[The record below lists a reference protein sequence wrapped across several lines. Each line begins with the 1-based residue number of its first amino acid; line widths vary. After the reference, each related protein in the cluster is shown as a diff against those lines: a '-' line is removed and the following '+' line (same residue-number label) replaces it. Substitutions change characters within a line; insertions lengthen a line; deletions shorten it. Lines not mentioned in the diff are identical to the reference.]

1 MSDKR
6 LCFSYNVT
14 LGCDPEFFFSGA
26 KGKTTGA
33 EKVLPE
39 NGITYQPGTAGKR
52 DGDYTSC
59 GNVKASKIVIDGVQA
74 ELNPRPNTCRA
85 NLGNEISACFR
96 DLHKALEKQGK
107 GVGVNFM
114 PLVKITQKELD
125 SLSEKSKTF
134 GCAPSTNVYQH
145 AESKITVN
153 PKKYLKRSA
162 GGHLHLGSQGDTNIK
177 AALANVEEMVYMLD
191 IIVGNTCVLI
201 DRNPNN
207 VERRKVYGRAGEY
220 RSKEYGLE
228 YRTLSNFWL
237 QSYHLMS
244 LVTGLA
250 RMAVHIVAQSSKATG
265 GRDFAG
271 EIKALVKKED
281 IVKAIQE
288 NDFALAYSN
297 FLKIEKLIVEI
308 AYDSYSYPI
317 NADGIKEFHWFIKKG
332 VNYWFKHDP
341 FQHWITLPEGH
352 GCGWEKFLT
361 TKVRNDMEKS
371 KEAAAVLAK
380 QLETIRALKEQIDSL
395 KEFEPAAEAPVK
407 KAKKAVEVK
416 EAVEAVAR

>member
-1 MSDKR
+1 MSDKK
-6 LCFSYNVT
+6 LNFTYNVT
-14 LGCDPEFFFSGA
+14 LGCDPEFFFSGS
-26 KGKTTGA
+26 KGQTTGA

-39 NGITYQPGTAGKR
+39 NGITYTPGTAHY
-52 DGDYTSC
+52 DGSYTSR
-59 GNVKASKIVIDGVQA
+59 GDVKASKIVIDGVQA

-96 DLHKALEKQGK
+96 DLHKALQAQGK
-107 GVGVNFM
+107 GIGVNFM
-114 PLVKITQKELD
+114 PLVKISQKELD

-134 GCAPSTNVYQH
+134 GCAPSTNLYSA

-162 GGHLHLGSQGDTNIK
+162 GGHIHLGNNSSSQVKKT
-177 AALANVEEMVYMLD
+177 LENVEEIVYMLD
-191 IIVGNTCVLI
+191 IIVGNTCVLL

-237 QSYHLMS
+237 QSYQLMS

-250 RMAVHIVAQSSKATG
+250 RMAVHIVSQSGKD
-265 GRDFAG
+265 RDFAG
-271 EIKALVKKED
+271 EIKAAVKKDD

-288 NDFALAYSN
+288 NDFALAYAN
-297 FLKIEKLIVEI
+297 FLKIENIIVEI
-308 AYDSYSYPI
+308 ATDSYSYPI
-317 NADGIKEFHWFIKKG
+317 TKDVINEFHWFIRKG
-332 VNYWFKHDP
+332 ISYWFKHDP

-352 GCGWEKFLT
+352 GKGWETFLQHT
-361 TKVRNDMEKS
+361 VRKDMEKS
-371 KEAAAVLAK
+371 KENAAKLVA
-380 QLETIRALKEQIDSL
+380 QIEAIKSL
-395 KEFEPAAEAPVK
+395 KEKFETLSELEPVIEKPVK
-407 KAKKAVEVK
+407 AAKAVKKAVEVK
-416 EAVEAVAR
+416 EAVAK

>member
-1 MSDKR
+1 MSKQ
-6 LCFSYNVT
+6 LSFSYNVS
-14 LGCDPEFFFSGA
+14 LGCDPEFFFSGSR
-26 KGKTTGA
+26 GNTTGA

-39 NGITYQPGTAGKR
+39 NGITYKPGTAGKR

-59 GNVKASKIVIDGVQA
+59 GDVKASKIVIDGVQA

-107 GVGVNFM
+107 GIGVNFM
-114 PLVKITQKELD
+114 PLVKISQKELD

-134 GCAPSTNVYQH
+134 GCAPSDNIYTH

-162 GGHLHLGSQGDTNIK
+162 GGHIHLGSRSDARVKT
-177 AALANVEEMVYMLD
+177 ALANVEEMVYMLD
-191 IIVGNTCVLI
+191 IIVGNTSVLL

-207 VERRKVYGRAGEY
+207 IERRKVYGRAGEH

-228 YRTLSNFWL
+228 YRTLSNYWL

-244 LVTGLA
+244 FVTGLA
-250 RMAVHIVAQSSKATG
+250 RMAVHIVSQSSTATN

-271 EIKALVKKED
+271 EIKAAVKKDD

-297 FLKIEKLIVEI
+297 FLKIEKIIVDI
-308 AYDSYSYPI
+308 AADVYSYPI
-317 NADGIKEFHWFIKKG
+317 NRDNVKEFHWFVKKG

-361 TKVRNDMEKS
+361 TKVRDDMEKS
-371 KEAAAVLAK
+371 KETAAALEK
-380 QLETIRALKEQIDSL
+380 QLETIRGLKEQIDSL
-395 KEFEPAAEAPVK
+395 KEFEPAIEEPVK
-407 KAKKAVEVK
+407 KANKTVEV
-416 EAVEAVAR
+416 AGAVAR

>member
-1 MSDKR
+1 MSKQ

-14 LGCDPEFFFSGA
+14 LGCDPEFFFSGS
-26 KGKTTGA
+26 KGQTTGA

-39 NGITYQPGTAGKR
+39 NGITYQPGTANY
-52 DGDYTSC
+52 DGSYTSR
-59 GNVKASKIVIDGVQA
+59 GPKESKIVIDGVQA
-74 ELNPRPNTCRA
+74 ELNPRANTCRA

-96 DLHKALEKQGK
+96 DLHKTLKAQGK

-114 PLVKITQKELD
+114 PMVKLTKKELD

-134 GCAPSTNVYQH
+134 GCAPSTNLYTA

-162 GGHLHLGSQGDTNIK
+162 GGHLHLGANGDANIK
-177 AALANVEEMVYMLD
+177 KTLQNVDEMVYMLD
-191 IIVGNTCVLI
+191 IIVGNTCVLL

-207 VERRKVYGRAGEY
+207 VERRKVYGRAGEF
-220 RSKEYGLE
+220 RLKEYGLE

-237 QSYHLMS
+237 QSYQLMS

-250 RMAVHIVAQSSKATG
+250 RMAVHIVAQSGKE
-265 GRDFAG
+265 RDFAG
-271 EIKALVKKED
+271 EIKAAVKKED

-308 AYDSYSYPI
+308 ATDTYSYPI
-317 NADGIKEFHWFIKKG
+317 NRDNFNEFHWFVKKG
-332 VNYWFKHDP
+332 INYWFKHDP

-352 GCGWEKFLT
+352 GRGWETFLSNT
-361 TKVRNDMEKS
+361 VRNDMEKS
-371 KEAAAVLAK
+371 KEMAK
-380 QLETIRALKEQIDSL
+380 KLKEQLDAIRALKQSFDSL

-407 KAKKAVEVK
+407 KTKKAV
-416 EAVEAVAR
+416 AVAEAVAR

>member
-1 MSDKR
+1 MSNKK
-6 LCFSYNVT
+6 LCFAYDVT
-14 LGCDPEFFFSGA
+14 LGCDPEFFFSGS

-39 NGITYQPGTAGKR
+39 NGITYKPGTAGKR

-96 DLHKALEKQGK
+96 DLHKALEAQGK

-114 PLVKITQKELD
+114 PLVKISQKELD

-134 GCAPSTNVYQH
+134 GCAPSTNLYSA

-162 GGHLHLGSQGDTNIK
+162 GGHIHLGSNNSAQITK
-177 AALANVEEMVYMLD
+177 TLKNVEEMVYMLD
-191 IIVGNTCVLI
+191 IIVGNTCVLL

-220 RSKEYGLE
+220 RLKEYGIE

-237 QSYHLMS
+237 QSYQLMS

-250 RMAVHIVAQSSKATG
+250 RMAVHIVSQSDKE
-265 GRDFAG
+265 RDFAG
-271 EIKALVKKED
+271 EIKAAVKKED

-288 NDFALAYSN
+288 NDFALAYAN
-297 FLKIEKLIVEI
+297 FLKIENIIVEI
-308 AYDSYSYPI
+308 ATDYYSYPI
-317 NADGIKEFHWFIKKG
+317 SKDVIKEFHWFVRKG
-332 VNYWFKHDP
+332 INYWFKHDP

-352 GCGWEKFLT
+352 GRGWETFLQNT
-361 TKVRNDMEKS
+361 VRKDMEKS
-371 KEAAAVLAK
+371 KENVEKLRI
-380 QLETIRALKEQIDSL
+380 QLEAIKTLKE
-395 KEFEPAAEAPVK
+395 KFETLSELEPKDEKPMKAE
-407 KAKKAVEVK
+407 KKAVEVK
-416 EAVEAVAR
+416 EAEAK

>member
-1 MSDKR
+1 MSKQ
-6 LCFSYNVT
+6 LQFSYNVT
-14 LGCDPEFFFSGA
+14 LGCDPEFFFSGS

-114 PLVKITQKELD
+114 PLVKITKKELD

-134 GCAPSTNVYQH
+134 GCAPSDNIYTH
-145 AESKITVN
+145 EESKITVN

-162 GGHLHLGSQGDTNIK
+162 GGHIHLGSNGTATVK

-191 IIVGNTCVLI
+191 IIVGNTCVLL

-207 VERRKVYGRAGEY
+207 VERRKVYGRAGEH
-220 RSKEYGLE
+220 RPKSYGLE
-228 YRTLSNFWL
+228 YRVLSNFWL
-237 QSYHLMS
+237 QSYQLMS
-244 LVTGLA
+244 FVTGLA
-250 RMAVHIVAQSSKATG
+250 RMAVHIVSQSGKE
-265 GRDFAG
+265 RDFAG
-271 EIKALVKKED
+271 EIKAAVNKGD
-281 IVKAIQE
+281 IEKAIQE

-297 FLKIEKLIVEI
+297 FLKIEAIIVDI
-308 AYDSYSYPI
+308 ASDTYSYPI
-317 NADGIKEFHWFIKKG
+317 NRDNIKEFHWFVRKG

-341 FQHWITLPEGH
+341 FKHWITLPEGH
-352 GCGWEKFLT
+352 GKGWESFLSGT
-361 TKVRNDMEKS
+361 VRDDMDKS
-371 KEAAAVLAK
+371 KDNVAALKK
-380 QLETIRALKEQIDSL
+380 QLETIKGLKEQFEALKEL
-395 KEFEPAAEAPVK
+395 EPAIEVPSK
-407 KAKKAVEVK
+407 PAKKTIEVK
-416 EAVEAVAR
+416 ESVAK